1 VTRRQRIVM
10 LIAALVAAIGL
21 ADCGY
26 LTVKHLRGDYVRC
39 DTDCS
44 AVLGSKYAE
53 VAGVPLAEIGAVAYI
68 AVFVAAVLAAIGLR
82 GARNVV
88 ALMAIPMALTSLW
101 LVYLQAFV
109 IHAFCK
115 YCLLSAAAC
124 ITLAL
129 LVLTE
134 WLIRRRAR

>member
-1 VTRRQRIVM
+1 M
-10 LIAALVAAIGL
+10 LVAAMVAVVGL
-21 ADCGY
+21 ADSGY

-53 VAGVPLAEIGAVAYI
+53 IAGVPLAEIGAVAYF

-88 ALMAIPMALTSLW
+88 ALMAIPMALTSLG

-124 ITLAL
+124 ISLAA

-134 WLIRRRAR
+134 WLLRRRVR

>member
-1 VTRRQRIVM
+1 M
-10 LIAALVAAIGL
+10 LVAAMVAVVGL
-21 ADCGY
+21 ADSGY

-53 VAGVPLAEIGAVAYI
+53 IAGVPLAEIGAVAYF

-88 ALMAIPMALTSLW
+88 ALMAIPMALTSLG

-109 IHAFCK
+109 IHAFCE

-124 ITLAL
+124 ITLAA

-134 WLIRRRAR
+134 WLLRRRVR